1 LRGGAAQGI
10 GYALS
15 EDLVIDKNT
24 GDTLSDS
31 FATYKIPSTLDIPE
45 IKVILVEEPVASGPY
60 GAKGVGEP
68 GMVNVAPSIANALYN
83 AVGVRINQLPMAPEK
98 ILKALKTKI

>member
-1 LRGGAAQGI
+1 M

-15 EDLVIDKNT
+15 EDLAIDKNT

-31 FATYKIPSTLDIPE
+31 FATYKILSMLDMPE
-45 IKVILVEEPVASGPY
+45 IEVILVEEPVASGPY

-68 GMVNVAPSIANALYN
+68 GMVNVAPSIANALYD
-83 AVGVRINQLPMAPEK
+83 ALGVRINSLPMTPEK
-98 ILKALKTKI
+98 ILKALETKI